1 MGYPIIFKTKIINL
15 SDGRIMHLNLS
26 GCNNDTE
33 GRSNDDWHGKIY
45 TKDDFI
51 KYAEGF
57 KLDSKPFK
65 ESDNFDLKIGNRYC
79 TLYDYG
85 MHLLRMMKKAI
96 SYDKLKHSGQ
106 YVSFNRIDGVTVI
119 EYGKEIVMTIKEFE
133 EYARKKMYEDG
144 YRYKIRYK
152 INYTLLETEN
162 DVIAALDNGKAV
174 KIYISK

>member
-1 MGYPIIFKTKIINL
+1 MGYSIIFKTKIVNL
-15 SDGRIMHLNLS
+15 SDGRILHLDLS

-33 GRSNDDWHGKIY
+33 GRNNADWKGRIY
-45 TKDDFI
+45 TKEDFI

-57 KLDSKPFK
+57 KSGSKPAK
-65 ESDNFDLKIGNRYC
+65 ESEDFDLKICNRYC

-85 MHLLRMMKKAI
+85 THLLRMMKKAV
-96 SYDKLKHSGQ
+96 SFDELKHCEQ

-119 EYGKEIVMTIKEFE
+119 EDGKEIVMTIKEFE
-133 EYARKKMYEDG
+133 EYARKKMYEG
-144 YRYKIRYK
+144 GCRYK